1 MSLIPSIA
9 NSVTVSF
16 ALMYPY
22 AVSGVYDNEC
32 HPLNAFLWVLS
43 FGYHP
48 FGPLNC

>member
-9 NSVTVSF
+9 NSVTLSF

-32 HPLNAFLWVLS
+32 HPFNAFL
-43 FGYHP
+43 
-48 FGPLNC
+48 